1 MDEDLEYT
9 AYTAYTMLHFL
20 CPRHAAAAAAA
31 VAAAALGVGSVS
43 AATGPVTFP
52 SPSGVSTSYSLT
64 SYNPLATSTYLAQTD
79 FSNERL
85 ALLWDQVGPVAT
97 GPITTTVTP
106 TPEPSAYPSP
116 GAFHPLVPAYEPALN
131 NVTLPRDF
139 VWGVASSSYQ
149 IEVGTA
155 GVLTYLGG
163 HPC

>member
-1 MDEDLEYT
+1 M
-9 AYTAYTMLHFL
+9 YTMPHTL
-20 CPRHAAAAAAA
+20 CPRHAA
-31 VAAAALGVGSVS
+31 LGVLSATCLSGVS
-43 AATGPVTFP
+43 AATGPPVTFP
-52 SPSGVSTSYSLT
+52 GPSGVSTSYSLT
-64 SYNPLATSTYLAQTD
+64 SYNALAASTYLAQTD

-131 NVTLPRDF
+131 NATLPRDF

-149 IEVGTA
+149 IEVTR
-155 GVLTYLGG
+155 
-163 HPC
+163 HRPPPSSP